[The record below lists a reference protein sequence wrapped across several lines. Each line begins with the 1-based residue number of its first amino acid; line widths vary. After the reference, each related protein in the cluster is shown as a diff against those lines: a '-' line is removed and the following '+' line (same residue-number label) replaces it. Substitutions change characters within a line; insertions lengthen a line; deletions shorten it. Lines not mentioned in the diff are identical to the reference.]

1 MNHMQRIVHEVTSR
15 ELSKLASVTESVFDK
30 VACGLSSEGLF
41 NFVQAL
47 PPSNINEIREL
58 AGQYLHAS
66 LMRETQEEEMKA
78 SPEEFARKQ
87 MEEATQAMRARLDF
101 MRNQKELK
109 EAMLEAAAQTG
120 AMPDNPATMAAAQLP
135 GVGMGPQQAA
145 QPAGQPPAGPQAA
158 QPRQGA
164 PQLPANP
171 MEAMGM

>member
-1 MNHMQRIVHEVTSR
+1 MNHMQRIVQEVSAR
-15 ELSKLASVTESVFDK
+15 ELSKLASATDSIFDK

-41 NFVQAL
+41 SFVQAL

-58 AGQYLHAS
+58 AGQYLHSA
-66 LMRETQEEEMKA
+66 LMRQTQEEEMHA

-87 MEEATQAMRARLDF
+87 MDDATSAMRSRLDF

-120 AMPDNPATMAAAQLP
+120 AMPDNPATMAAAQMP
-135 GVGMGPQQAA
+135 GTQIGPQP
-145 QPAGQPPAGPQAA
+145 PAGQPPAGAPPQAA
-158 QPRQGA
+158 AGKPAA
-164 PQLPANP
+164 PQLPGSP